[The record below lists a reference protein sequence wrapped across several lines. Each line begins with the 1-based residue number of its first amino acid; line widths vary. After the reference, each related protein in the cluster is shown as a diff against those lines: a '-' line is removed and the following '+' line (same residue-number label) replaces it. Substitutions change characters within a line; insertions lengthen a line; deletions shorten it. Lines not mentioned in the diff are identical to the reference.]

1 MSRALIR
8 INSNIR
14 HDEKEI
20 GLKKVMKKGNK
31 NNTFLFL

>member
-8 INSNIR
+8 FNSNIR
-14 HDEKEI
+14 HDEKKI
-20 GLKKVMKKGNK
+20 SLKKVMKKGNK